1 MVDISDIYTTQLRE
15 TCKLAG
21 AAWAIWLLREGSQWV
36 IYPQEAMSKFRRS
49 SLMELIAIPQTTSWL
64 SGSLSSG
71 RARSRN
77 VGDFSSQIGC
87 QQIFIFPNPKAR
99 AMIVVG
105 ADHLEKAD
113 REIFRVLA
121 IAFPVAFR
129 LTDTQLLDGDDSVP
143 PLTFG
148 LESSF
153 ELNKVLDLVLS
164 VMVEMV
170 SCEAAYLAIRS
181 GNLFRIEST
190 WGCPPEIHGQDI
202 SLTSAGIL
210 DEVVETHLG
219 VIRDIREDEPHLKTI
234 SQSLLQPLRKVMIV
248 PVLVGPR
255 VIGEV
260 VFASASVSAFSYT
273 DLKRLT
279 QYVSRISHSVEN
291 ALIFTEASQY
301 LQQLALLNELALA
314 ASGGIDTAE
323 VARRVVRRL
332 RLTFNTEQ
340 VVVLMLSKDGNTL
353 LEYGGGNE
361 GTPPMVI
368 PVEKSL
374 AGYVVENR
382 KSMRLGDISE
392 APRFYPSMPEVRSA
406 LIVPLLYRGEMIG
419 TICLQSNMS
428 NAFTERDEQLLLVIA
443 SHLAGLFEN
452 VRLNQETREH
462 AMKLSLIH
470 QVAQRV
476 VGLVDEAEIA
486 RETANLMAAYF
497 GYELA
502 VVLLADDSSDHLS
515 AVGVGGSMAH
525 LLPENFKYP
534 ISRGI
539 TGLVFRNG
547 KGGYFNDVS
556 QEEVYLPLPGWLAGS
571 EMCVP
576 LLDGDRVFGAI
587 NVERGQKH
595 TFTQIDLLLL
605 ESLAG
610 ILSSVILSARQ
621 YQELQERIEALREA
635 ENRQNKLYAELR
647 SSLERLEKSQKA
659 LIQAEKIAAA
669 GRLTA
674 SIAHE
679 INNPLQS
686 LSNCL
691 HLVGRIELSADLR
704 EKYLVVAQTE
714 LERLM
719 LTVQRMLDLYRPGA
733 KERQWIDAKQLV
745 QHVLAL
751 LEPQMQENN
760 IEIHNRTADELLEV
774 LVVSSQIQQVIL
786 NLLLNSIEA
795 MPHGGKIF
803 IDICRGKEGV
813 EIIIEDTGAGIPE
826 GERERIFEPFTST
839 KVEGTGLGLSVSYGI
854 IQAHGGTIEIV
865 PDRGLGACFRIVLPT
880 GEKP

>member
-1 MVDISDIYTTQLRE
+1 MVDIADIYATQLRE
-15 TCKLAG
+15 TCKLTG
-21 AAWAIWLLREGSQWV
+21 ASWAIWLLRKGSQWV
-36 IYPQEAMSKFRRS
+36 VYPQEAMSKFRRS
-49 SLMELIAIPQTTSWL
+49 SLMELIAMPQITSWL

-71 RARSRN
+71 RVRSRN
-77 VGDFSSQIGC
+77 IGDFSSQIGC
-87 QQIFIFPNPKAR
+87 QQIFIFPNPQAS
-99 AMIVVG
+99 AMILVG
-105 ADHLEKAD
+105 ADQLEKAQ
-113 REIFRVLA
+113 REIFRMLA
-121 IAFPVAFR
+121 IASPAVFR
-129 LTDTQLLDGDDSVP
+129 LTDSQLLEEEVLFP
-143 PLTFG
+143 PFTFG
-148 LESSF
+148 LEASF
-153 ELNKVLDLVLS
+153 QLDKVLDLVLS

-181 GNLFRIEST
+181 GNLFRIEAT
-190 WGCPPEIHGQDI
+190 WGCPTKVHGQDI
-202 SLTSAGIL
+202 SLNSAGIL
-210 DEVVETHLG
+210 DEVIETHLG
-219 VIRDIREDEPHLKTI
+219 VIRDIREDEPHLWTI
-234 SQSLLQPLRKVMIV
+234 SQSLLQPLKKVMVI
-248 PVLVGPR
+248 PILAGPR

-260 VFASASVSAFSYT
+260 VFASASESAFSYSN
-273 DLKRLT
+273 LKRLT

-291 ALIFTEASQY
+291 ALIFADASQY

-340 VVVLMLSKDGNTL
+340 VVVLMLSKDGNNL
-353 LEYGGGNE
+353 LEYGGGDE
-361 GTPPMVI
+361 STPPMVI

-382 KSMRLGDISE
+382 KPMRLGDINE
-392 APRFYPSMPEVRSA
+392 APRFYPPMSEVRSA
-406 LIVPLLYRGEMIG
+406 LIVPLMYRGDMIG
-419 TICLQSNMS
+419 TICLQSDLS

-443 SHLAGLFEN
+443 SHMAGLFEN
-452 VRLNQETREH
+452 VRLNQETRER

-476 VGLVDEAEIA
+476 VGLDDEAEIA

-502 VVLLADDSSDHLS
+502 VVLLADETARHLS
-515 AVGVGGSMAH
+515 AAGIGGSMAH
-525 LLPENFKYP
+525 LLPENFRYP

-539 TGLVFRNG
+539 TGLVFRRG
-547 KGGYFNDVS
+547 IGGYFNDVS
-556 QEEVYLPLPGWLAGS
+556 QEEVYFPIPGWQAGS

-576 LLDGDRVFGAI
+576 LRDGDRIFGVI
-587 NVERGQKH
+587 NVERTQKH
-595 TFTQIDLLLL
+595 TFTQIDLLVL

-621 YQELQERIEALREA
+621 YQELQERIKALRQA
-635 ENRQNKLYAELR
+635 EDQQNKLYAELR

-691 HLVGRIELSADLR
+691 HLVGRNELSADLR

-719 LTVQRMLDLYRPGA
+719 VTVQHMLDLYRPGA
-733 KERQWIDAKQLV
+733 KERQLIDSKELV
-745 QHVLAL
+745 QHVVSL
-751 LEPQMQENN
+751 LEPQMQKNN
-760 IEIHNRTADELLEV
+760 VEVHTRVADEIPEV

-795 MPHGGKIF
+795 MPAGGEIF
-803 IDICRGKEGV
+803 IEICRGREGI

-826 GERERIFEPFTST
+826 EERERIFEPFTST
-839 KVEGTGLGLSVSYGI
+839 KEEGTGLGLSVSYGI
-854 IQAHGGTIEIV
+854 IQAHGGTIEMV